1 MHGALLSL
9 ALGIPFIPIDQIRG
23 GAKMTAVLRAVEWPL
38 VLSVDPPWADGI
50 LRSTTDWIVN
60 GAVVSSLTHSRNHL
74 DQRGPP

>member
-1 MHGALLSL
+1 
-9 ALGIPFIPIDQIRG
+9 
-23 GAKMTAVLRAVEWPL
+23 MTAVLRAVEWPL

-74 DQRGPP
+74 DQRGPL